1 MTPIIIPAYEPDTR
15 MIDLLETM
23 KERRLGPVIIV
34 DDGSGDEYAPIF
46 AQAGPY
52 VDDLGGKILIHE
64 VNKGKGRALKTA
76 FKYVLETYPDAVG
89 SVTAD
94 SDGQHTAECI
104 TSIIKALEEN
114 PDKLIMGVRHFDTDG
129 VPWKSRAG
137 NKITEAVFAYVSG
150 IHVTDTQTGLRG
162 IPRKFMEELLDVEGE
177 RFEFEMQMLLES
189 AGRYPIIEIPIKT
202 VYDSKEN
209 HQTHFNPFADSVKIY
224 KILGKKFGRYILA
237 SASSFIIDL
246 VLFALLCS
254 FLRGK
259 VKGYVV
265 IATVIARVISAV
277 YNYLVN
283 YKVVF
288 ESDASHR
295 ASGAKYLVL
304 AAAQMAV
311 SAALV
316 TGVTSLISV
325 AAEAGGPAL
334 PPAGSEVAVKAVV
347 DTILFFVSYKLQQ
360 KYVFG
365 RG

>member
-1 MTPIIIPAYEPDTR
+1 
-15 MIDLLETM
+15 MIDLLENM

-189 AGRYPIIEIPIKT
+189 AGRYPIIEVPIKT

-259 VKGYVV
+259 VRGYVM

-295 ASGAKYLVL
+295 SSGAKYLVL